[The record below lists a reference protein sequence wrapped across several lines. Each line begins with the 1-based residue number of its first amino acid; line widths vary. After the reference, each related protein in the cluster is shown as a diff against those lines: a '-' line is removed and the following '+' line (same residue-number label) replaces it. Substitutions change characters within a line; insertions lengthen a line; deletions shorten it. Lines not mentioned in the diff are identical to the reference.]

1 MNANQHPQ
9 FHQESDRLDKT
20 LKHVHLTIDAVDRFT
35 ERSKDNLRDA
45 MSEIDTQEAS
55 SSYIDAMISTQF
67 IEIANRN
74 YDSLMRAKDKP
85 YFARI
90 DFIQS
95 GKESI
100 ESFYIG
106 KTSILKDGD
115 FTPLVVDWRA
125 PIASLYYEGRIG
137 DNHYESEG
145 DTYSGE
151 LTLKR
156 QFAIEKGVLGDITDV
171 DITTNDA
178 FLQASLEANAD
189 KRLKD
194 IASTIQAE
202 QNKIIRASMRKP
214 LIVQGVAGSGK
225 TTIALHRIAYFI
237 YTYEKTFRPDSFMII
252 APNRLFI
259 NYISEVLPELGVENV
274 NQTTYQDLM
283 FSILG
288 KKLKLHAKHTVL
300 VNLINHSDN
309 AEIEAEVAKIKGSIE
324 FVKALEAY
332 LTLYE
337 KDITP
342 TVHCDFFDERVASR
356 VEVRS
361 WFLSHFAHLPYSQ
374 RIKEIQKLLEN
385 RLKSIY
391 KERLKQLQEN
401 YDAKI
406 DHILRKEAP
415 SDERREKVVS
425 LMMKRDLLLEE
436 TKQLNKSLIR
446 DYMRLF
452 KKSDPF
458 LLYSDFL
465 KSIDNYLENVPR
477 LKSGLTKNDTFDL
490 EDVSPLTLI
499 GYRCHGSV
507 ADIDISTVVVDEA
520 QDFSS
525 AEFYVL
531 KMVLKTSRMTL
542 LGDLSQGI
550 LAYRGTQNWQ
560 KMMHD
565 VFPEDEPNYMTLV
578 QSYRTTV
585 EIMTEASLV
594 LNRLNQEDLVT
605 AKPVIRHGEAPIKCH
620 FHSEKELIKASI
632 LKIEE
637 WQAKKF
643 KSMAIIAKTQNEC
656 LHIQHELA
664 KSSIKTEILTD
675 QSLIYNAGVVI
686 VPSYLAKGLEF
697 DAVLVVSL
705 SQSYTDSERDIKLL
719 YVAMT
724 RALHQLDL
732 YYIKGNIQA
741 FE

>member
-1 MNANQHPQ
+1 
-9 FHQESDRLDKT
+9 
-20 LKHVHLTIDAVDRFT
+20 
-35 ERSKDNLRDA
+35 
-45 MSEIDTQEAS
+45 
-55 SSYIDAMISTQF
+55 
-67 IEIANRN
+67 
-74 YDSLMRAKDKP
+74 
-85 YFARI
+85 
-90 DFIQS
+90 
-95 GKESI
+95 
-100 ESFYIG
+100 
-106 KTSILKDGD
+106 
-115 FTPLVVDWRA
+115 
-125 PIASLYYEGRIG
+125 
-137 DNHYESEG
+137 
-145 DTYSGE
+145 
-151 LTLKR
+151 
-156 QFAIEKGVLGDITDV
+156 
-171 DITTNDA
+171 
-178 FLQASLEANAD
+178 
-189 KRLKD
+189 
-194 IASTIQAE
+194 
-202 QNKIIRASMRKP
+202 MRKP

-237 YTYEKTFRPDSFMII
+237 YTYEKTFKPDSFMII

-259 NYISEVLPELGVENV
+259 NYISEVLPELGVEKV

-300 VNLINHSDN
+300 VNLINNNEN
-309 AEIEAEVAKIKGSIE
+309 AEVEAEIAHIKGSIG
-324 FVKALEAY
+324 FVKSIESY
-332 LTLYE
+332 LDNYE

-361 WFLSHFAHLPYSQ
+361 WFLSHFAHLPYAH

-391 KERLKQLQEN
+391 KERLKHLQES

-406 DHILRKEAP
+406 DHILRKEVP
-415 SDERREKVVS
+415 SEERREKVVG
-425 LMMKRDLLLEE
+425 LMTKRDLLIEE
-436 TKQLNKSLIR
+436 TKQLNKTLIR
-446 DYMRLF
+446 GYMRLF

-458 LLYSDFL
+458 ELYSDFL
-465 KSIDNYLENVPR
+465 KSIDTYIENAPIM
-477 LKSGLTKNDTFDL
+477 KHDFSKADTFDL

-499 GYRCHGSV
+499 GFKCHGSV
-507 ADIDISTVVVDEA
+507 ADLDISTVVVDEA

-531 KMVLKTSRMTL
+531 KTVLKTSRMTL

-560 KMMHD
+560 KMMD
-565 VFPEDEPNYMTLV
+565 EVFPEDEPNYMTLV

-585 EIMTEASLV
+585 EIMTEASQV
-594 LNRLNQEDLVT
+594 LKRLNQEGLVT
-605 AKPVIRHGEAPIKCH
+605 AKPVIRHGDAPIKRA
-620 FHSEKELIKASI
+620 FQLEKELLSSTIE
-632 LKIEE
+632 KIEE
-637 WQAKKF
+637 WHTKAY
-643 KSMAIIAKTQNEC
+643 KSMAIIAKTQKEC

-664 KSSIKTEILTD
+664 KRNITTEILTD

-705 SQSYTDSERDIKLL
+705 AQSYTDSERDIKLL